1 MHQSYFINHLNLLT
15 MKMLTAIEPLLC
27 GFYTHI
33 ILCNYLTN
41 SEVITIVMPI
51 LYVRELAQ
59 KGPINRP
66 QQGRDRAISAISHSF
81 SL

>member
-41 SEVITIVMPI
+41 SEVITIMPNFI
-51 LYVRELAQ
+51 CEGTCTERSN
-59 KGPINRP
+59 K
-66 QQGRDRAISAISHSF
+66 
-81 SL
+81 